1 MKKEPDIH
9 EHNDVRLFDDLSA
22 ITRDGPQLD
31 LIQRRV
37 QQFILSF
44 GRRPRILVCPTAPG
58 ARKQTVN
65 HIGSILAQ
73 WGFDVDIGPIEKSP
87 EQIARMALENDVHII
102 VIFCSK
108 NLIHQE
114 TTELLSAL
122 KNLDATDILVA
133 VFGPAP
139 EFVKD
144 SDSRSNRVGK
154 ADLMVFN
161 PKSAKDV
168 ILMLDNLT
176 RKN

>member
-1 MKKEPDIH
+1 MEKRPDIRMH
-9 EHNDVRLFDDLSA
+9 DDVRLFGDLSA
-22 ITRDGPQLD
+22 ITRDWTQLD

-37 QQFILSF
+37 QQFILNF
-44 GRRPRILVCPTAPG
+44 GRRPRVLVCPTDPV
-58 ARKQTVN
+58 ARKQTIN

-87 EQIARMALENDVHII
+87 EQIARMALENDVHIV

-114 TTELLSAL
+114 TTELLNAL
-122 KNLDATDILVA
+122 KNLDASDILVA
-133 VFGPAP
+133 VFGPSP
-139 EFVKD
+139 EFVKG
-144 SDSRSNRVGK
+144 SGSRSNRVGN
-154 ADLMVFN
+154 ADLIVFN

>member
-1 MKKEPDIH
+1 MKKRPDIH
-9 EHNDVRLFDDLSA
+9 EHDDVRLFGDLSA
-22 ITRDGPQLD
+22 ITRDGTQLD

-37 QQFILSF
+37 QQFVLSF
-44 GRRPRILVCPTAPG
+44 GRRPRILVCPTDPE
-58 ARKQTVN
+58 ARKQMIN

-87 EQIARMALENDVHII
+87 EQIARMALENDVHSV

-108 NLIHQE
+108 NLVHQE
-114 TTELLSAL
+114 TTALLNAL
-122 KNLDATDILVA
+122 KNLDASDILVA

-139 EFVKD
+139 GFVNG
-144 SDSRSNRVGK
+144 SGSRSDRVDK
-154 ADLMVFN
+154 TDLMVFN

-176 RKN
+176 RQN

>member
-1 MKKEPDIH
+1 MHD
-9 EHNDVRLFDDLSA
+9 DVRLFGDLSA
-22 ITRDGPQLD
+22 ITRDSTQLD

-44 GRRPRILVCPTAPG
+44 GRRPRILVCPTDPV
-58 ARKQTVN
+58 ARKQTIN

-87 EQIARMALENDVHII
+87 EQIARMALENDVHIV

-114 TTELLSAL
+114 TTELLNAL
-122 KNLDATDILVA
+122 KNLDASDILVA
-133 VFGPAP
+133 VFGPSQ
-139 EFVKD
+139 EFVKG
-144 SDSRSNRVGK
+144 SGSRSNRFGN
-154 ADLMVFN
+154 ADLIVFN

>member
-1 MKKEPDIH
+1 MHD
-9 EHNDVRLFDDLSA
+9 DVRLFGDLSA
-22 ITRDGPQLD
+22 ITRDWTQLD

-44 GRRPRILVCPTAPG
+44 GRRPRILVCPTDPV
-58 ARKQTVN
+58 ARKQTIN

-87 EQIARMALENDVHII
+87 DQIARMALENDVH
-102 VIFCSK
+102 
-108 NLIHQE
+108 
-114 TTELLSAL
+114 TTELLNAL
-122 KNLDATDILVA
+122 KNLDASDILVA
-133 VFGPAP
+133 VFGSSP
-139 EFVKD
+139 EFVIG
-144 SDSRSNRVGK
+144 SGSRSNRAGN
-154 ADLMVFN
+154 ADLIVFN